1 MQMWRPRPA
10 DGLVRNAIQW
20 ECFGG
25 KRECFGGKREVA
37 TSMRALCRPA
47 GMYVVRKGDS
57 ALADG
62 MKRLNPATTKLP
74 YVALRTDKGTARR
87 TKALSQV
94 VRRRYTLRLGTSGLG
109 MLAARACAGA
119 SAMEQH
125 IDISRR
131 EAYLTDSEF
140 EPLFRMTRSQYEALP
155 DWHKA
160 QLKKELFLF

>member
-1 MQMWRPRPA
+1 MHSRPVAPGQCALNEAIDDRSRP
-10 DGLVRNAIQW
+10 D
-20 ECFGG
+20 
-25 KRECFGGKREVA
+25 
-37 TSMRALCRPA
+37 
-47 GMYVVRKGDS
+47 
-57 ALADG
+57 
-62 MKRLNPATTKLP
+62 
-74 YVALRTDKGTARR
+74 
-87 TKALSQV
+87 
-94 VRRRYTLRLGTSGLG
+94 
-109 MLAARACAGA
+109 AGA